1 MFGKRYVIVLLGLF
15 CFYGNA
21 QDCLLGIGGDDAETI
36 VEIFQL
42 NENQRATMETLQGEL
57 EIETEGLNEQI
68 EKLLAEHPQ
77 SKDAD
82 LIVLADK
89 YKVLHQQI
97 VDVSYRCDKALLA
110 TFNAKQYERYLEL
123 CKEAIRRP
131 IAVIP
136 ITYDEAGN
144 PE

>member
-1 MFGKRYVIVLLGLF
+1 MFGKRYVVVLFSLF

-21 QDCLLGIGGDDAETI
+21 QDCLLGIGGNDAETI
-36 VEIFQL
+36 VDIFQL
-42 NENQRATMETLQGEL
+42 NENQQATMETLQDEL
-57 EIETEGLNEQI
+57 EIETKGINEQI

-89 YKVLHQQI
+89 YKVLRQQI
-97 VDVSYRCDKALLA
+97 LDASYRCDKALLA
-110 TFNAKQYERYLEL
+110 TFNTKQYNRYVEL
-123 CKEAIRRP
+123 CREAIRRP
-131 IAVIP
+131 IAVVP
-136 ITYDEAGN
+136 MTYDEAGN